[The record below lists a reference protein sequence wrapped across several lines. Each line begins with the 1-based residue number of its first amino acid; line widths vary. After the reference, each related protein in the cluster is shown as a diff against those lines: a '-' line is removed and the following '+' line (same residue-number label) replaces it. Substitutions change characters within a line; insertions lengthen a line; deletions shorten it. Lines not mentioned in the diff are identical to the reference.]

1 MCSLRVNGASSSP
14 TLLCQAI
21 KSVALTVR
29 SHQQETNLLNMVSL
43 MLSVS
48 TPKERKL
55 TVKKVDSIAYM
66 GIE

>member
-48 TPKERKL
+48 TPKD
-55 TVKKVDSIAYM
+55 VKKVDSIADM
-66 GIE
+66 GKE